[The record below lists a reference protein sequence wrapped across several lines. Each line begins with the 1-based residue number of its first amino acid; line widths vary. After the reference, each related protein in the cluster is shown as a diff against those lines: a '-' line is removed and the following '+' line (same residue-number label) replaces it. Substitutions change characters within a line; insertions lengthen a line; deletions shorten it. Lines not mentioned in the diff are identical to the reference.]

1 MLMADLRRLPLE
13 KQGGVVMCHGASTP
27 EKFASRALFKA
38 LWSGRW
44 TIHPDHKIMDLRWY
58 DALYLCL
65 RDHERVRMHRRMWYM
80 LQGSLAGEGASM

>member
-1 MLMADLRRLPLE
+1 
-13 KQGGVVMCHGASTP
+13 MCLAMPTP

-44 TIHPDHKIMDLRWY
+44 TIHPEHKIMDLRWY

-65 RDHERVRMHRRMWYM
+65 RDHEQVRMHRRMWDM
-80 LQGSLAGEGASM
+80 LHISLTGEGARGG

>member
-1 MLMADLRRLPLE
+1 
-13 KQGGVVMCHGASTP
+13 MCHAKSMP

-44 TIHPDHKIMDLRWY
+44 TIHPEHKIMDLRWY

-65 RDHERVRMHRRMWYM
+65 RDHERVRMHRRMWDM
-80 LQGSLAGEGASM
+80 LNGVQIGETGE